1 MEQELETAQAYVAA
15 KNYESAFNILHSL
28 GIWNKI
34 FDINFLS
41 HLFYIFISFFVQ
53 VSKDVRADDEEG
65 VRVKEQAILDLGA
78 LLGQTKKAKG

>member
-28 GIWNKI
+28 GIRNEI
-34 FDINFLS
+34 FLS
-41 HLFYIFISFFVQ
+41 HLFYSFISFFVQ